1 MNLAKFALRNPI
13 TILMAVL
20 SCLILGIIS
29 FSKLPVDM
37 FPEITFPSI
46 TVATFYPGAN
56 PQDMERMVTYP
67 VEKAVSTVNG
77 VKYVSSI
84 SRQGASLVTIYFNWG
99 TNLDGAQSDVL
110 QAVNLIHGDLPKDVQ
125 YPIIR
130 KFDIA
135 QISVVFIAIMGGG
148 LNEGQLYDLAYNV
161 VEPEIEHVP
170 NVAAARVVGGKIRE
184 IYVHFDRERLQD
196 RLRVATGLHV
206 QLGVVLPGPDD
217 PDAVELPAVRRG
229 LAFRGDLRKRLLQPV
244 DALGGLD
251 VG

>member
-13 TILMAVL
+13 TVLMTVL
-20 SCLILGIIS
+20 GCLILGIIS

-37 FPEITFPSI
+37 LRAKTRPSI
-46 TVATFYPGAN
+46 SVATFYPGAN

-125 YPIIR
+125 YPLILN
-130 KFDIA
+130 FDIA
-135 QISVVFIAIMGGG
+135 QLSVLF
-148 LNEGQLYDLAYNV
+148 
-161 VEPEIEHVP
+161 
-170 NVAAARVVGGKIRE
+170 
-184 IYVHFDRERLQD
+184 
-196 RLRVATGLHV
+196 
-206 QLGVVLPGPDD
+206 
-217 PDAVELPAVRRG
+217 
-229 LAFRGDLRKRLLQPV
+229 
-244 DALGGLD
+244 
-251 VG
+251 

>member
-1 MNLAKFALRNPI
+1 MNLAKFALRNPFPI
-13 TILMAVL
+13 RMAVL

-84 SRQGASLVTIYFNWG
+84 SRQGASVVTIYFNWG
-99 TNLDGAQSDVL
+99 AELDSAQSDVL
-110 QAVNLIHGDLPKDVQ
+110 QSVNLIHGDLPKDVQ

-130 KFDIA
+130 KFDVS
-135 QISVVFIAIMGGG
+135 QISVIFLALMGGG
-148 LNEGQLYDLAYNV
+148 LDEGQLYDLAYNV
-161 VEPEIEHVP
+161 VEP
-170 NVAAARVVGGKIRE
+170 
-184 IYVHFDRERLQD
+184 
-196 RLRVATGLHV
+196 
-206 QLGVVLPGPDD
+206 
-217 PDAVELPAVRRG
+217 AVEHAGSGAPPRADG
-229 LAFRGDLRKRLLQPV
+229 
-244 DALGGLD
+244 
-251 VG
+251 